1 MWSPHTLSR
10 NNGLQTNKELV
21 QKYLDKHR
29 DFEILP
35 IGLNLDFLVLGFK
48 LTIVDWQ
55 NLD

>member
-35 IGLNLDFLVLGFK
+35 FGLNLDFLVLGFK